1 MSTDALSASS
11 VVIAVDPTT
20 LRQAATDIEAAAP
33 YVTDGGQLAGPVHP
47 GWECTQ
53 QLAATAQ
60 AWVDYLGRLRTKLG
74 DLASDLRNL
83 ADHFVVADHDAGAGW
98 PDSGGYVP

>member
-1 MSTDALSASS
+1 
-11 VVIAVDPTT
+11 
-20 LRQAATDIEAAAP
+20 
-33 YVTDGGQLAGPVHP
+33 
-47 GWECTQ
+47 
-53 QLAATAQ
+53 
-60 AWVDYLGRLRTKLG
+60 VDYLGRLRTKLG